1 VPAPAMWEFLR
12 FEWREQMRSGLL
24 WMFALFFGLLA
35 FGAMSSEAVQIGGAA
50 GGVYKNAPT
59 VVITILAM
67 FTLIGLLAIAG
78 IVSHALLGDFE
89 LGTADLVFSHPIR
102 KRDYLVGR
110 MLAAFLACVVVFLV
124 IAGAMLL
131 AQYMPWIDP
140 ERLGPTPWRAYAWA
154 LGVIV
159 LPNLVFA
166 LGLLGLLAVLTRS
179 ILWVYIGL
187 LGYIVGWAVSQSL
200 VRDLDNV
207 WMAVMADP
215 LGARALSRTIRYWA
229 TDQRN
234 HAIPELSR
242 YILANRALWLTVG
255 LGLVAAAFA
264 LFRTERSGTGKGWR
278 RRRKPAAPATTTP
291 AAAAAGP
298 AHVPV
303 HAPDTGALVTARQF
317 VSMLWF
323 DTTSVLRSVPLIVM
337 LLFGLANFLP
347 SLFTMDFMYGTPTH
361 PVTSRVADVLQGAY
375 SWLLVIVVLFY
386 AGELAARPRVA
397 RVNEVTD
404 AMPTPDWMPVLA
416 KLGAL
421 FLVIV
426 VFQAIGAIAGILFQ
440 LAHGIPVEPLTW
452 LKLLLNGSIFFGLMA
467 MLALALQGI
476 THNKFAGYALVIAV
490 LLAQGV
496 LDALDFSHNLYIVG
510 GAPNAPW
517 SDMNGYGHFL
527 PGQLSFQ
534 AYWALFMVALLAV
547 ATSLWVRGTE
557 TGWGRRIRAMRA
569 RLRGPVGAVLAV
581 SLAGFVVLGGWLFWN
596 TNIRNE
602 YVAPDVERDRLAH
615 YEKEYKQ
622 YEGLP
627 QPKIEKVHVDVDLRP
642 ETQVMRATGT
652 YRIANTHDT
661 PITDIHVHLADAEA
675 LESIDFGGQE
685 LVTYDEPIGY
695 RIYRLDEPMQPG
707 ERREMRFAVDYHP
720 RGITNGQ
727 AQTAIV
733 ENGTFFNSS
742 YFPGFGYDAGMEL
755 EDRNERRKRGLGEPT
770 RMPKLEDVAARQ
782 ATYLTDDAD
791 WIDYSATIC
800 TAPDQVALSP
810 GKLQRSFEKDGRR
823 CYAYAMDQP
832 MLDFYSVLSARY
844 AVAKGDYEGL
854 PIEVYHDP
862 RHAYNVER
870 MIEAV
875 RKSLAY
881 YEEAFAPYQFD
892 QVRILEFPRYASF
905 AQSFANTI
913 PFSESIGFIADLTR
927 DDAID
932 YVFYVTAHEV
942 AHQWWGH
949 QVAGANSQGGT
960 VLVESLAQYSA
971 LMVMEQEYGRARMRQ
986 FLKYELDRYLAGR
999 GTERLE
1005 ELPLYRAENQ
1015 AYIHYNKG
1023 SLVFYR
1029 LREEMGEDALNRAL
1043 SRFVVDRRFG
1053 MPPYPTSLDL
1063 LRYIREEAGPD
1074 RQQLVTDLFEKI
1086 TLYDNRVAGATAR
1099 KLPDGRY
1106 EVTMT
1111 LHAGKFHAD
1120 GKGREAAVA
1129 MDDRVEIG
1137 VFADGPSG
1145 EEKDERV
1152 LYLEPRRIAAG
1163 ADAAEQ
1169 VVKVVVDG
1177 RPDSV
1182 GFDPYNKLI
1191 DKVPSDNRK
1200 SVTIVE

>member
-1 VPAPAMWEFLR
+1 MWEFLR

-35 FGAMSSEAVQIGGAA
+35 FGAMSSEAVQIGGGA
-50 GGVYKNAPT
+50 GGVFKNAPT
-59 VVITILAM
+59 VVINILAI
-67 FTLIGLLAIAG
+67 FTLLGLLAIAG
-78 IVSHALLGDFE
+78 IASHALLGDFE
-89 LGTADLVFSHPIR
+89 LGTADLVFSQPIR

-140 ERLGPTPWRAYAWA
+140 ERLGPTPLGAYAWG
-154 LGVIV
+154 LGVMV

-187 LGYIVGWAVSQSL
+187 LGYIVGYAVSQSL
-200 VRDLDNV
+200 MQDLDNV
-207 WMAVMADP
+207 WLAVMLDP

-229 TDQRN
+229 TEQRN
-234 HAIPELSR
+234 HAIPELSN
-242 YILANRALWLTVG
+242 YILANRALWLAVG
-255 LGLVAAAFA
+255 LGLIGAAFA
-264 LFRTERSGTGKGWR
+264 LFRTERTGTGRGWR
-278 RRRKPAAPATTTP
+278 RRKRALEAPASAAD
-291 AAAAAGP
+291 AAAARPARVP
-298 AHVPV
+298 AHVP
-303 HAPDTGALVTARQF
+303 ARGPLVTARQF
-317 VSMLWF
+317 ASMLWF
-323 DTTSVLRSVPLIVM
+323 DTASVLRSVPLIVM

-361 PVTSRVADVLQGAY
+361 PVTSRVADVLQASY

-421 FLVIV
+421 FLVV
-426 VFQAIGAIAGILFQ
+426 ALFQAVGAFAGMLFQ
-440 LAHGIPVEPLTW
+440 LAHGAPVEPLTW
-452 LKLLLNGSIFFGLMA
+452 LKILANGSIFYGLMA

-490 LLAQGV
+490 LVAQGV
-496 LDALDFSHNLYIVG
+496 LDALDFSHNLYTIG
-510 GAPNAPW
+510 GAANAPW

-527 PGQLSFQ
+527 PEQLWFQ
-534 AYWALFMVALLAV
+534 LYWALFMVALLAI
-547 ATSLWVRGTE
+547 ATAIWVRGTE
-557 TGWGRRIRAMRA
+557 SAWPRRLKAMRA
-569 RLRGPVGAVLAV
+569 RLRGPVGGVLAA
-581 SLAGFVVLGGWLFWN
+581 SLAGFVALGGWLFWN
-596 TNIRNE
+596 TNVRND
-602 YVAPDVERDRLAH
+602 YIAPDDRRDLMARYER
-615 YEKEYKQ
+615 EYKQ
-622 YEGLP
+622 YEHLP
-627 QPKIEKVHVDVDLRP
+627 QPKIEAVHIDVDLRP
-642 ETQVMRATGT
+642 ETQTMRATGT

-661 PITDIHVHLADAEA
+661 PIRDIHVHLSDAKA
-675 LESIDFGGQE
+675 LESIDFGGQS
-685 LVTYDEPIGY
+685 LAKYDEPLGY
-695 RIYRLDEPMQPG
+695 RIYRLDKPMQPG
-707 ERREMRFAVDYHP
+707 ERREMTFKVDYHP
-720 RGITNGQ
+720 NGITNGM
-727 AQTAIV
+727 AQSAIV
-733 ENGTFFNSS
+733 ENGTFFNSDH
-742 YFPGFGYDAGMEL
+742 FPGFGYQTGAEL
-755 EDRNERRKRGLGEPT
+755 TDRNERRKRGLGEPT

-800 TAPDQVALSP
+800 TAPDQIALSP
-810 GKLQRSFEKDGRR
+810 GRLQRTFERDGRR
-823 CYAYAMDQP
+823 CYAYEMDQP

-844 AVAKGDYEGL
+844 EVAKGDYEGL
-854 PIEVYHDP
+854 PIEVYYDP
-862 RHAYNVER
+862 KHPYNVQR

-875 RKSLAY
+875 QKSLAY
-881 YEEAFAPYQFD
+881 YEDAFAPYQFD

-949 QVAGANSQGGT
+949 QVAGANSQGGP

-971 LMVMEQEYGRARMRQ
+971 LMVMEHEYGRERMRQ

-1043 SRFVVDRRFG
+1043 SRFVQDRRFG
-1053 MPPYPTSLDL
+1053 MPPYPTTLDL
-1063 LRYIREEAGPD
+1063 LKYIREEAGPAH
-1074 RQQLVTDLFEKI
+1074 QQLVTDLFEKI
-1086 TLYDNRVAGATAR
+1086 TLYDNRVTEATAR

-1106 EVTMT
+1106 EVTMK
-1111 LHAGKFHAD
+1111 LHAAKLHAD
-1120 GKGREAAVA
+1120 GKGRETPAAMA
-1129 MDDRVEIG
+1129 DRVEIG

-1145 EEKDERV
+1145 EEQDEKV
-1152 LYLEPRRIAAG
+1152 LYLEPRMITAS
-1163 ADAAEQ
+1163 ADSPDQ

-1177 RPDSV
+1177 KPDSV

-1191 DKVPSDNRK
+1191 DKVSGDNRR
-1200 SVTIVE
+1200 SVTIR